1 MARLC
6 FPYQGCATL
15 DIMHVHYGILVL
27 CCNHGTDLAAG
38 AGRPN
43 PCPGKQRILHRRGRG
58 EGRRI
63 SGAACGGGSAG
74 GLREHERR
82 DGRSLGISEGLIT
95 GTVRVRETPRMRSEE
110 FGQYSRS
117 VRAICEQVSCRG
129 TFVVNI
135 PTLCSKLA
143 GGASPIAAVHTSAI
157 NMKLHFVVC
166 LAFITLIHFRVP
178 GCCADFKDIERGG
191 AFYAGGRDADQPLV
205 GAITGG
211 DGNRPRPPIRVG
223 PSRRCLQ
230 YDYRGRCVYWSGIG

>member
-1 MARLC
+1 MNVRLALCLTLVTLLLC
-6 FPYQGCATL
+6 FVPGRCGDRNVPDNLPL
-15 DIMHVHYGILVL
+15 DTISFAGGRNADRPLV
-27 CCNHGTDLAAG
+27 G
-38 AGRPN
+38 ALTGGGNRPRPPIRFGSGRR
-43 PCPGKQRILHRRGRG
+43 CLQYDSRGR
-58 EGRRI
+58 
-63 SGAACGGGSAG
+63 
-74 GLREHERR
+74 ERHVSR
-82 DGRSLGISEGLIT
+82 DATNTRKSLGFPFDVPLSHLG
-95 GTVRVRETPRMRSEE
+95 S
-110 FGQYSRS
+110 
-117 VRAICEQVSCRG
+117 EQVSCRG